1 MTVRWPPTVLRE
13 YAFLADGE
21 RGIVVGP
28 HGEMVWLC
36 FPCWDAS
43 AVFASLIGGGG
54 GYQVVP
60 TAPYVWGGRYEPGGL
75 IWRNRWVTGDGVVES
90 RDALCLPGRAD
101 RLTILR
107 RIEPQ
112 ADVRIRVVLALRND
126 FGRRGVRGLTCD
138 DDIWRGDVGG
148 VRFAWSG
155 AARAHVVDEGV
166 HHDLELELDVRGG
179 ERHDLVLTLATTGD
193 PDPEE
198 PDRAWSATEEGW
210 RRHRAAGSGLVADR
224 DVQHAHSVLAGMTSA
239 SGGMVA
245 AATMGLPERAEKG
258 RNYDYRYAWIRDQSI
273 VGIAAAH
280 GANPD
285 LLDRAVRFVG
295 ERLHVDGPRLAPAY
309 TVGGATV
316 PDERRLDLPGYPG
329 GDDVVGNR
337 VNRQFQL
344 DAFGEALELFATA
357 DAADRLEPDGWSAAC
372 IAAGA
377 IADRWEEPDAG
388 IWELGP
394 DRWTESRLSCA
405 AGLRAVARRP
415 RAGRDAAGWEA
426 LADRLVAE
434 ASGHGLHPSGR
445 WQRSPTDT
453 RIDAALL
460 LPAVRGALARD
471 DPRTAATLRAVL
483 DDLTENGYA
492 YRFRHGD
499 QPLYRAEGA
508 FLLCGFVVSLSLLDQ
523 GDVVGAARWFER
535 NRAACGPPGL
545 FTEEFDVRQRQLR
558 GNLPQAFVHALLI
571 ECAQRLGDAIDG

>member
-1 MTVRWPPTVLRE
+1 MTARWPPTVLRE
-13 YAFLADGE
+13 YAFLGDGE

-36 FPCWDAS
+36 FPCWDDP

-75 IWRNRWVTGDGVVES
+75 IWRSRWVTQGGVVES
-90 RDALCLPGRAD
+90 REALGLPGRTD

-126 FGRRGVRGLTCD
+126 FGRRGVRGLTCED
-138 DDIWRGDVGG
+138 GVWRGDVGG
-148 VRFAWSG
+148 FRFGWSG
-155 AARAHVVDEGV
+155 GPDARVVDDGV

-179 ERHDLVLTLATTGD
+179 EHHDLVLTLAATGD
-193 PDPEE
+193 AQPEE
-198 PDRAWSATEEGW
+198 PDRAWAATEEGW
-210 RRHRAAGSGLVADR
+210 RRHRAAASGLIADR
-224 DVQHAHSVLAGMTSA
+224 DVHHAHSVLAGMTSS

-285 LLDRAVRFVG
+285 LLDHAVRFVA
-295 ERLHVDGPRLAPAY
+295 ERLHVDGPQLAPAY
-309 TVGGATV
+309 TVGGAPV
-316 PDERRLDLPGYPG
+316 PDERRLHLPGYPG
-329 GDDVVGNR
+329 GADVVGNW

-357 DAADRLEPDGWSAAC
+357 DAQDRLEPDGWAAAC
-372 IAAGA
+372 IAAEA
-377 IADRWEEPDAG
+377 IAARWEEPDAG
-388 IWELGP
+388 IWELEP

-415 RAGRDAAGWEA
+415 RAGRDAADWEA
-426 LADRLVAE
+426 LADRLVAD
-434 ASGHGLHPSGR
+434 ASRHGLHPSGR
-445 WQRSPTDT
+445 WQRSPTD
-453 RIDAALL
+453 AAC
-460 LPAVRGALARD
+460 RR
-471 DPRTAATLRAVL
+471 RSAAA
-483 DDLTENGYA
+483 
-492 YRFRHGD
+492 
-499 QPLYRAEGA
+499 
-508 FLLCGFVVSLSLLDQ
+508 
-523 GDVVGAARWFER
+523 GAARRARAER
-535 NRAACGPPGL
+535 PPHRRDVACGPRRADR
-545 FTEEFDVRQRQLR
+545 ERLR
-558 GNLPQAFVHALLI
+558 LPVPP
-571 ECAQRLGDAIDG
+571 R